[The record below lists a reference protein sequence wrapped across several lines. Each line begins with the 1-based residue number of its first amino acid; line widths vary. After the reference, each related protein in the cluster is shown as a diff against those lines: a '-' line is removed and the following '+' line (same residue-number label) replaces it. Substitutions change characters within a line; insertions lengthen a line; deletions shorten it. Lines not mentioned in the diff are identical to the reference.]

1 MIITMTLV
9 SVLLLVGASYLGYRA
24 YILAGLLADAQET
37 IEQLD
42 LLNVHMFDSIKSA
55 HDNMKQIDHKG
66 AFESDDEAG
75 TTFQMLN
82 KVLTELNTEF
92 NGEAS
97 EEVK

>member
-9 SVLLLVGASYLGYRA
+9 SALLLVGTSYLGYRA

-42 LLNVHMFDSIKSA
+42 VLNNHMYLRITETYEA
-55 HDNMKQIDHKG
+55 MKAIDAKG

-75 TTFQMLN
+75 TTFDML
-82 KVLTELNTEF
+82 KQVITELNIEF

-97 EEVK
+97 EEIK

>member
-1 MIITMTLV
+1 MIITLTLV
-9 SVLLLVGASYLGYRA
+9 SALLLVGTSYLGYRA
-24 YILAGLLADAQET
+24 YILAGILADAQEA
-37 IEQLD
+37 IESLE
-42 LLNVHMFDSIKSA
+42 LLNIHMYDSIQSA
-55 HDNMKQIDHKG
+55 YNTMKTIDHKG

>member
-1 MIITMTLV
+1 M
-9 SVLLLVGASYLGYRA
+9 Y
-24 YILAGLLADAQET
+24 
-37 IEQLD
+37 
-42 LLNVHMFDSIKSA
+42 DSIQSAYNTMKS
-55 HDNMKQIDHKG
+55 IDHKG

>member
-9 SVLLLVGASYLGYRA
+9 SALLLVGASYLGYRA

-55 HDNMKQIDHKG
+55 YDNMKQIDHKG
-66 AFESDDEAG
+66 ALEADDEAG

-82 KVLTELNTEF
+82 NVLTELNTEF

-97 EEVK
+97 KEVE